1 MLRAWSGWIAVCGLV
16 VSGAVAAAQD
26 SGPGPI
32 EGGTSQ
38 QYEVTVLKIGS
49 ITEGTFTFDVTV
61 EEPTGEEP
69 APTTS
74 VITTGTFSSTLGTE
88 TSTGT
93 WYAIDLGSYS
103 LWVANAEGTAGAQ
116 LITGYATPETIV
128 GRIVTQSSTSGR
140 GRFLRALFNSSI
152 FFGTAV
158 EAETPEEPTEP
169 MTTAN

>member
-1 MLRAWSGWIAVCGLV
+1 MLRAWSGWVAVCGLL

-38 QYEVTVLKIGS
+38 QYKVTVLKLGS
-49 ITEGTFTFDVTV
+49 ITEGTFMFDVTV

-69 APTTS
+69 TTS
-74 VITTGTFSSTLGTE
+74 VITTGTFSSALGTA
-88 TSTGT
+88 TSAGT

-103 LWVANAEGTAGAQ
+103 LWVANAEGTAGTQ

-128 GRIVTQSSTSGR
+128 GRIVTQSSTTGR

-152 FFGTAV
+152 FFGTAA